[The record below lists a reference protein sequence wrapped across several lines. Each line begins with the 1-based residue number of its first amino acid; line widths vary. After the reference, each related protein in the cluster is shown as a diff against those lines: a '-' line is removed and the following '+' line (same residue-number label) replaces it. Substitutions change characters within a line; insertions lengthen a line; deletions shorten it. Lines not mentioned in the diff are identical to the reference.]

1 MKIRCLIIDDEPF
14 AIKVLETH
22 VARVPDVEVVA
33 TCRSAL
39 EAFDVLRKQAV
50 DLLFLDIQMPELT
63 GLDFLRALSNPP
75 LVILTTAHREYAL
88 EGFELDVVDYL
99 LKPISLP
106 RLLRALEKAQ
116 RFIRKTPVSTSPQS
130 QTARMLALPVDR
142 QTVTVPLHEV
152 IYIESMGDYVKVHAL
167 GRLVVSKQ
175 RMGELTERLVGH
187 GFLRIHR
194 SFLVSMPHI
203 TAYSAEEV
211 QIGKKIL
218 PISRSYRQ
226 HALDRLAERDV

>member
-1 MKIRCLIIDDEPF
+1 MSTRCAIIDDEPF

-22 VARVPDVEVVA
+22 LARVPDVEVVA

-39 EAFDVLRKQAV
+39 EAFDILRKQTV

-63 GLDFLRALSNPP
+63 GLDFLRALAHPP
-75 LVILTTAHREYAL
+75 KVILTTAYREYAL

-106 RLLRALEKAQ
+106 RLLRALDKA
-116 RFIRKTPVSTSPQS
+116 RRLNDSTSAGTIS
-130 QTARMLALPVDR
+130 TRTSHMLALPVDR
-142 QTVTVPLHEV
+142 QTVTVALDKV
-152 IYIESMGDYVKVHAL
+152 VYIESMGDYVTVHAQ
-167 GRLVVSKQ
+167 GRTIVSKQ
-175 RMGELTERLVGH
+175 RIGELAERLGPH

-194 SFLVSMPHI
+194 SFLVSMAHI

-211 QIGKKIL
+211 HIDTETL

-226 HALDRLAERDV
+226 AIMARLADRDV

>member
-1 MKIRCLIIDDEPF
+1 MSTRCVIIDDEPF

-22 VARVPDVEVVA
+22 LARVPDVEVVA

-39 EAFDVLRKQAV
+39 EAFDILRKQTV

-63 GLDFLRALSNPP
+63 GLDFLRALAHPP
-75 LVILTTAHREYAL
+75 NVILTTAYREYAL

-106 RLLRALEKAQ
+106 RLLRALDKA
-116 RFIRKTPVSTSPQS
+116 RRLNDSTLAGKTSTRTSH
-130 QTARMLALPVDR
+130 MLALTADR
-142 QTVTVPLHEV
+142 QTVTVALDKV
-152 IYIESMGDYVKVHAL
+152 VYIESMGDYVTVHAQ
-167 GRLVVSKQ
+167 GRTIVSKQ
-175 RMGELTERLVGH
+175 RIGELAERLGPH

-194 SFLVSMPHI
+194 SFLVSMAHI

-211 QIGKKIL
+211 HIDTETL

-226 HALDRLAERDV
+226 TVMARLAAWDV